1 VSVSAVRAELAGVDP
16 DDEDELVASRQE
28 TVRARRGRR

>member
-16 DDEDELVASRQE
+16 DDEDELVASL
-28 TVRARRGRR
+28 RRREGAEGRR